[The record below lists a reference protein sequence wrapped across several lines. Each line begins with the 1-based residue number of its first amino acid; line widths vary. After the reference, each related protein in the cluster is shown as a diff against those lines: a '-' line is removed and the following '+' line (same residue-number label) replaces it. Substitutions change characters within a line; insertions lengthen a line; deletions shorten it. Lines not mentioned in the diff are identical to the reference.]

1 MVKKV
6 PDYWTKEVELTSN
19 NAKDFKELS
28 VIGINILKN
37 LPNKTILVCGPI
49 STGGL
54 GSIEANLYK
63 LNATVHKFIKNGESV
78 FDQTPFE
85 DVVIKLRKKL
95 NDINGQKTLNDFYL
109 PLFKSGYI
117 KEVRFLPDWKS
128 SKGATWEHNLAKK
141 LGIKITYITNF

>member
-1 MVKKV
+1 MNKYLIIGIIASVALPLAEVAYKR
-6 PDYWTKEVELTSN
+6 TKEVELTSN

-63 LNATVHKFIKNGESV
+63 LRISC
-78 FDQTPFE
+78 Q
-85 DVVIKLRKKL
+85 
-95 NDINGQKTLNDFYL
+95 
-109 PLFKSGYI
+109 
-117 KEVRFLPDWKS
+117 
-128 SKGATWEHNLAKK
+128 
-141 LGIKITYITNF
+141 